1 MMGVIIAQMM
11 RLQHSLHPNPD
22 IGFFVVSVPLSVVC
36 HGSAILISVLGAIR
50 FFHWQK
56 EMDRGHS
63 LVGGWEL
70 HSVGVLCILVC
81 AGMDAIEYLLTSYR
95 LSRAYFVLSW
105 QSISKKTDVLSYN
118 FLPIHAWQGLT
129 PCWPHPMAHY

>member
-81 AGMDAIEYLLTSYR
+81 ASMKAIG
-95 LSRAYFVLSW
+95 VLADEL
-105 QSISKKTDVLSYN
+105 QVVACIFCLVLAIN
-118 FLPIHAWQGLT
+118 IKED
-129 PCWPHPMAHY
+129 